1 MITRLLNPFYEAPT
15 LPLPTSSSATA
26 LTPIDFEAAHQEL
39 PIAQQELPI
48 ARKVERKAVVKRV
61 QGGQP
66 YPSPK
71 LRPVRSCSPDSVAS
85 NSDDADADA
94 LIHKPEGEAG
104 RPGRGGYN
112 LETAVGWNTTVYHQL
127 KVRYDFLPLLP
138 FLKMINRILSTN

>member
-15 LPLPTSSSATA
+15 LPQLTSSSATA
-26 LTPIDFEAAHQEL
+26 LTPINFEAAHQEL
-39 PIAQQELPI
+39 PIAQQELLI

-85 NSDDADADA
+85 SANSDAGVDTDADA
-94 LIHKPEGEAG
+94 LIQKPEGEAG

-112 LETAVGWNTTVYHQL
+112 LEIAVGWNTKEYNQL
-127 KVRYDFLPLLP
+127 KVRSDFLPLYL
-138 FLKMINRILSTN
+138 IS